1 MVVTK
6 QTIQEAIQVTQVQFT
21 FSEEEI
27 QQILQSAQMNEG
39 ARLIIEKIINELMEY
54 QRDAYIK
61 AEKYERESEERT
73 SYRNGYYTRQLNM
86 NVGKIELQVPRTRD
100 GEFSTDIFE
109 RYQRNEKAL
118 TLAILEMYVNGV
130 ATRKVTKIV
139 EEMGGLNVSKSF
151 VSNLAK
157 KLDPMIEKWR
167 NRPLQETTYPYIIT
181 DVVYLKV
188 REQAV
193 VSKACHIAIGIT
205 ESGDR
210 EILGFMLTEGE
221 SYDTWATFFH
231 SLLSRGLSG
240 LKMVITDAHAG
251 EIKAIKECFTGV
263 TWQRCQVHFER
274 NIFDVMPKKNS
285 AAFREEIKSLFRMT
299 DIDQARK
306 RKQQIFEEYEQE
318 SRYQKALNKL
328 DEGFEDAFQ
337 YCVTANGHRRLKST
351 NLLERLNKE
360 IRRREKPIGIFPNDQ
375 AAIRLIG
382 ALLMD
387 QNDEYMAS
395 PRQYIKMEKV
405 K

>member
-61 AEKYERESEERT
+61 AEKYEREAEERT
-73 SYRNGYYTRQLNM
+73 SYRNGYYKRSLNM
-86 NVGKIELQVPRTRD
+86 RVGKIELHVPRTRD

-139 EEMGGLNVSKSF
+139 EEMGGLHVSKSF
-151 VSNLAK
+151 VSSLAK
-157 KLDPMIEKWR
+157 KLDPIIETWR
-167 NRPLQETTYPYIIT
+167 NRPLQDTRYPYLIT

-205 ESGDR
+205 ENGDR

-221 SYDTWATFFH
+221 SYDTWAAFFN

-251 EIKAIKECFTGV
+251 EIKAIKSCFTGV

-274 NIFDVMPKKNS
+274 NIFDVMPKKN
-285 AAFREEIKSLFRMT
+285 ATAFREDIKSLFRMT
-299 DIDQARK
+299 NINQARK
-306 RKQQIFEEYEQE
+306 RKQQIFEEYEEE

-337 YCVTANGHRRLKST
+337 YCVTAKGHCRLKST

-375 AAIRLIG
+375 SAIRLIG

-395 PRQYIKMEKV
+395 PRQYIKMETV